1 MISFV
6 FQKGTSRYTVKTTG
20 RRWKVV
26 KKEAIGGGSGD
37 VGGETGT

>member
-6 FQKGTSRYTVKTTG
+6 LQKGTSRYTVKTTG

-26 KKEAIGGGSGD
+26 KKEAIRLGAAA
-37 VGGETGT
+37 VM